1 MNNIQLAHGSG
12 GQAMQQL
19 INSLFMEAFANPWL
33 AEQEDQARL
42 DLAQLVAEGDRLAFS
57 TDSYVIDPLFFPGG
71 NIGKLAICGTANDV
85 AVSGAIPR
93 YLSCGFILEEGLPM
107 ETLKAV
113 VTSMAET
120 ARTAGIAIVTGDTK
134 VVQRGAADK
143 LFINTAGMGA
153 IPANIHWGAQ
163 TLTAGDVLAGTTP
176 LAEIQEDTRMM
187 FQDARL
193 LPWKSVIDN
202 VGLGLKG
209 QWRDAARRA
218 LAAVGLENRA
228 GEWPAALSG
237 GQKQRV
243 ALARALIHRPGLLL
257 LDEPLGALD
266 ALTRLEMQDL
276 IVSLWQ
282 EHGFTVLLV
291 THDVSEA
298 VAMADRV
305 LLIEE
310 GKIGLDLTVD
320 IPRPRRLGS
329 VRLAE
334 LEAEVLQRVMRRG
347 HSEQLIRRHG

>member
-1 MNNIQLAHGSG
+1 MNTARLNQGTLLLLNAVSKHYAENIVLNQLDLHIPAGQFVAVVGRSG
-12 GQAMQQL
+12 GGKSTL
-19 INSLFMEAFANPWL
+19 LRLL
-33 AEQEDQARL
+33 A
-42 DLAQLVAEGDRLAFS
+42 G
-57 TDSYVIDPLFFPGG
+57 
-71 NIGKLAICGTANDV
+71 
-85 AVSGAIPR
+85 
-93 YLSCGFILEEGLPM
+93 LETP
-107 ETLKAV
+107 
-113 VTSMAET
+113 
-120 ARTAGIAIVTGDTK
+120 
-134 VVQRGAADK
+134 
-143 LFINTAGMGA
+143 
-153 IPANIHWGAQ
+153 
-163 TLTAGDVLAGTTP
+163 TAGDVLAGSTP
-176 LAEIQEDTRMM
+176 LAQIQEDTRMM

-202 VGLGLKG
+202 VGLGLQG

-228 GEWPAALSG
+228 REWPAALSG

-334 LEAEVLQRVMRRG
+334 LEAEVLQRVMQRG
-347 HSEQLIRRHG
+347 HSEQPIRRHG

>member
-1 MNNIQLAHGSG
+1 MNTARLNPGIPLLLNAVGKRYGDNVVLNDLDLHIPAGQFVAVVGRSG
-12 GQAMQQL
+12 GGKSTL
-19 INSLFMEAFANPWL
+19 LRLL
-33 AEQEDQARL
+33 AGLEKPNAGEL
-42 DLAQLVAEGDRLAFS
+42 LA
-57 TDSYVIDPLFFPGG
+57 G
-71 NIGKLAICGTANDV
+71 NG
-85 AVSGAIPR
+85 P
-93 YLSCGFILEEGLPM
+93 
-107 ETLKAV
+107 
-113 VTSMAET
+113 
-120 ARTAGIAIVTGDTK
+120 
-134 VVQRGAADK
+134 
-143 LFINTAGMGA
+143 
-153 IPANIHWGAQ
+153 
-163 TLTAGDVLAGTTP
+163 LTASQ
-176 LAEIQEDTRMM
+176 QETRLM

-202 VGLGLKG
+202 VGLGLQGK
-209 QWRDAARRA
+209 WRDRALKA

-276 IVSLWQ
+276 IASLWQ

-320 IPRPRRLGS
+320 LPRPRRKGS
-329 VRLAE
+329 ARLAE
-334 LEAEVLQRVMRRG
+334 LEAEVLNRVMRRG
-347 HSEQLIRRHG
+347 HSEPRSRRHG

>member
-1 MNNIQLAHGSG
+1 MNTARLNQGTLLLLNAVSKHYAENIVLNQLDLHIPAGQFVAVVGRSG
-12 GQAMQQL
+12 GGKSTL
-19 INSLFMEAFANPWL
+19 LRLL
-33 AEQEDQARL
+33 A
-42 DLAQLVAEGDRLAFS
+42 G
-57 TDSYVIDPLFFPGG
+57 
-71 NIGKLAICGTANDV
+71 
-85 AVSGAIPR
+85 
-93 YLSCGFILEEGLPM
+93 LETP
-107 ETLKAV
+107 
-113 VTSMAET
+113 
-120 ARTAGIAIVTGDTK
+120 
-134 VVQRGAADK
+134 
-143 LFINTAGMGA
+143 
-153 IPANIHWGAQ
+153 
-163 TLTAGDVLAGTTP
+163 TAGDVLAGTTP
-176 LAEIQEDTRMM
+176 LAEIQDDTRMM

-209 QWRDAARRA
+209 QWRDAARQA

-334 LEAEVLQRVMRRG
+334 LEAEVLQRVMQRG
-347 HSEQLIRRHG
+347 EFETRLRKQG

>member
-1 MNNIQLAHGSG
+1 MNTARLNQGTPLLLNGVTKRYGENTILNALDLHIPAGQFVAVVGRSG
-12 GQAMQQL
+12 GGKSTL
-19 INSLFMEAFANPWL
+19 L
-33 AEQEDQARL
+33 RL
-42 DLAQLVAEGDRLAFS
+42 
-57 TDSYVIDPLFFPGG
+57 
-71 NIGKLAICGTANDV
+71 
-85 AVSGAIPR
+85 
-93 YLSCGFILEEGLPM
+93 
-107 ETLKAV
+107 
-113 VTSMAET
+113 
-120 ARTAGIAIVTGDTK
+120 
-134 VVQRGAADK
+134 
-143 LFINTAGMGA
+143 
-153 IPANIHWGAQ
+153 
-163 TLTAGDVLAGTTP
+163 LAGLESPNGGELLAGNTP
-176 LAEIQEDTRMM
+176 LAAIQDDTRLM

-193 LPWKSVIDN
+193 LPWKSVINN

-209 QWRDAARRA
+209 DWKAQARQA

-228 GEWPAALSG
+228 NEWPAALSG

-266 ALTRLEMQDL
+266 ALTRIEMQDL

-320 IPRPRRLGS
+320 IPRPRRVGS
-329 VRLAE
+329 ARLAE
-334 LEAEVLQRVMRRG
+334 LEAAVLDRVMKRSV
-347 HSEQLIRRHG
+347 SERALITANA